1 MVDAWWPLPEAKF
14 VFKCQQKKSKF
25 KLEELFSASSFGVCL
40 YIKSDLHKIL
50 DNFYLNGFHIEEM
63 TSYGNLAG
71 HNSGPSLGFE
81 TCGRATIDL
90 NNNFSCSKMAF
101 SKVLATS

>member
-1 MVDAWWPLPEAKF
+1 MST
-14 VFKCQQKKSKF
+14 KKRSKF

-63 TSYGNLAG
+63 TSYD
-71 HNSGPSLGFE
+71 SS
-81 TCGRATIDL
+81 I
-90 NNNFSCSKMAF
+90 
-101 SKVLATS
+101 VLLIPTKKKKITEHY